1 MWALEINGKTYFT
14 FGTDEEARDFMDEM
28 GTDQT
33 WELAYVS
40 GH

>member
-1 MWALEINGKTYFT
+1 MWFLGINGKPYFT
-14 FGTDEEARDFMDEM
+14 FETDEEARDFMDEI

-40 GH
+40 GS